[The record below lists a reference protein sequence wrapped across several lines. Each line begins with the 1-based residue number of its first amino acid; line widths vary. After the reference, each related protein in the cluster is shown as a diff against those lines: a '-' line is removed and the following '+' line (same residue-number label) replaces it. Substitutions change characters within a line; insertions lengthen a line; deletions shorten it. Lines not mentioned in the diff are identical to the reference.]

1 MIQIKLNDQQAS
13 KLTSL
18 LLTYL
23 DANDHDEQMRELLWT
38 INFGEEFAQ
47 SNDKGTL
54 KQYQED

>member
-1 MIQIKLNDQQAS
+1 MIQIKLNDQQAT

-23 DANDHDEQMRELLWT
+23 DANDHDEQMRDLLYT
-38 INFGEEFAQ
+38 INFGEEFTQ

-54 KQYQED
+54 KQYQE